1 MNLKPTHKIIRDY
14 YTELEEYKQL
24 GITHEGAV
32 SAAFQKI
39 LQPCGRQH
47 DWKLVTQHRMTSRK
61 RTQISVDGAF
71 LDKFRIPRGYWEA
84 KDIHDDLPTEVKRKF
99 EAGYPND
106 NIIFQTPEQAIL
118 WQDNLQVLDVNLN
131 DKKQLIEVLQT
142 FFAYA
147 PPEYLEWE
155 KAVEDFKKEVP
166 QLGKS
171 LGELIRKERE
181 SNRTFATAF
190 VTFYERCRQS
200 LNPNLSEAAVEEML
214 IQHLL
219 TERIFRT
226 VFSNPDFIHRNV
238 IAREIEIV
246 IKALMSESFSR
257 DDFLQSLDRFYVAIE
272 RNAARITDFSEK
284 QGFLNAVYEQFF
296 QGFSVKVADTH
307 GIVYTPQPIV
317 DFMVKSVEHIL
328 TTEFNRSLS
337 DSGVN
342 IIDPFVGTGNF
353 IVRIMQEIRKSALE
367 HKYTGELHCNEVMLL
382 PYYIASMNIEHQ
394 FYEMTGHYQPFEGI
408 CLVDTF
414 ELVEEEKP
422 YFPYFTEKNAERVQ
436 KQQNTPMFVI
446 IGNPPYNMGQVNE
459 NDNNKN
465 RKYRAM
471 ADRIAKTYAKDST
484 ATLKSHLYDPY
495 VKAISWASE
504 QIGDEGIVAFVTNSG
519 FLDGLAFDGMRKHL
533 AEDFDAIFIV
543 DLGGNA
549 RKGLKT
555 SDSNVFGIR
564 VGVSINFFVK
574 KRRDQPNPTRIR
586 YYQTDKLW
594 DKKRKFEFLD
604 EHHGLEAIK
613 WTTIQPD
620 ERYTWLTDGLQAE
633 FETFVPIG
641 TKEAKEANDGTLHVI
656 FKTFSN
662 GVITNR
668 DSWVYNFN
676 RNALVENISGM
687 IDVYNAQVLQWLHR
701 KKQDLKPPDPGI
713 ASEDTVVNNPVDD
726 FVTYDEERISWSSS
740 LKQRLKAGRIATF
753 EADRVRRSLYRP
765 YTKSN
770 LYFDRLMD
778 DRVCVFPSI
787 FPTPQSET
795 ENRIILVKVGKELPM
810 FTLMSNMIPDRQPQS
825 GTQCFPFYTYDEDGS
840 NRRENIT
847 DWALTQLRTHYQDD
861 TIAKW
866 NIFYYVYALLHHPEY
881 RERYAANLKRDLPR
895 LPYTQ
900 DFWGFADAGA
910 RLAEIHVSYE
920 DVEEYQGGN
929 GAPILQL
936 IETPGVRLDWRV
948 VNKMK
953 LSKDKTQL
961 KYNDYLTLDGIPSR
975 AFDYRLGN
983 RSALEW
989 VIDQYRVR
997 TDKRS
1002 GIVNDPN
1009 RDDDPQYI
1017 IRLIRKVITVSLETV
1032 SIVESLP
1039 HLKLG

>member
-1 MNLKPTHKIIRDY
+1 MNLKPTHKIIKDY

-32 SAAFQKI
+32 STAFQKI
-39 LQPCGRQH
+39 LEPCGRKH
-47 DWKLVTQHRMTSRK
+47 DWKLVAQHRMTSRK

-84 KDIHDDLPTEVKRKF
+84 KDMHDDLPTEVKRKF
-99 EAGYPND
+99 DAGYPND
-106 NIIFQTPEQAIL
+106 NIIFQTPERAIL
-118 WQDNLQVLDVNLN
+118 WQNNLQILDANLN
-131 DKKQLIEVLQT
+131 DNTQLIEALQT

-166 QLGKS
+166 QLGQS
-171 LGELIRKERE
+171 LGELIRQERE

-190 VTFYERCRQS
+190 VAFLERCRQS
-200 LNPNLSEAAVEEML
+200 LNPNLSEEAVEEML

-246 IKALMSESFSR
+246 IKALTSESFSR
-257 DDFLQSLDRFYVAIE
+257 DDFLRSLDRFYVAIE
-272 RNAARITDFSEK
+272 RNAVRISDFSEK

-317 DFMVKSVEHIL
+317 DFMVQSVEHIL
-328 TTEFNRSLS
+328 ATEFNRSLS

-353 IVRIMQEIRKSALE
+353 IVRIMQEIRKSTLE
-367 HKYTGELHCNEVMLL
+367 HKYTEELHCNEVMLL

-394 FYEMTGHYQPFEGI
+394 FYEMTGRYQPFERI

-414 ELVEEEKP
+414 DLKELRQRPLFARENAVRVE
-422 YFPYFTEKNAERVQ
+422 RQ
-436 KQQNTPMFVI
+436 KETPMFVV

-471 ADRIAKTYAKDST
+471 ADRIAETYAKDST

-495 VKAISWASE
+495 VKAISWASD
-504 QIGDEGIVAFVTNSG
+504 QIRDEGIVAFVTNSG

-533 AEDFDAIFIV
+533 ATDFDAIFIV

-549 RKGLKT
+549 RKGLKI

-574 KRRDQPNPTRIR
+574 TKRNRPDQTRILYHR
-586 YYQTDKLW
+586 TDESW
-594 DKKRKFEFLD
+594 DRTRKFEFLNQN
-604 EHHGLEAIK
+604 HGLGTIK
-613 WTTIQPD
+613 WSTIEPG
-620 ERYTWLTDGLQAE
+620 ERYTWLTEGIQSE
-633 FETFVPIG
+633 FKAFVPIG
-641 TKEAKEANDGTLHVI
+641 TKEAKNANGSILHVI
-656 FKTFSN
+656 FKTYSN

-668 DSWVYNFN
+668 DAWAYNFN
-676 RNALVENISGM
+676 RNQLFKHMSVT
-687 IDVYNAQVLQWLHR
+687 IDVYNSHVLKWLHR
-701 KKQDLKPPDPGI
+701 KGQDSKRPDPEM
-713 ASEDTVVNNPVDD
+713 SSDDSVVIDPVDA
-726 FVTYDEERISWSSS
+726 FVSYDEEKISWSSS

-753 EADRVRRSLYRP
+753 EADRIRRSLYRP

-770 LYFDRLMD
+770 LYFDRLMN

-787 FPTPQSET
+787 FPTPQTET

-825 GTQCFPFYTYDEDGS
+825 GSQCFPFYTYDEDGS

-847 DWALTQLRTHYQDD
+847 DWALAQFCSHYGDK
-861 TIAKW
+861 TITKW
-866 NIFYYVYALLHHPEY
+866 NIFHYVYAMLHHAEY
-881 RERYAANLKRDLPR
+881 GERYAANLMLELPR
-895 LPYTQ
+895 MPYAP
-900 DFWGFADAGA
+900 DFWGFTNAGA
-910 RLAEIHVSYE
+910 RLAEIHVGYE

-936 IETPGVRLDWRV
+936 IETPGVPLDWRV
-948 VNKMK
+948 EKMK

-961 KYNDYLTLDGIPSR
+961 KYNDYLTLDGIPSK
-975 AFDYRLGN
+975 AYDYQLGN

-989 VIDQYRVR
+989 VIDQYRVK

-1002 GIVNDPN
+1002 GIDNDPN

-1032 SIVESLP
+1032 EIVENLP
-1039 HLKLG
+1039 EIGVR